1 MAAIVKLSN
10 MSTTEANRLFPFQ
23 FENDLIEGA
32 TITFVTAT
40 HTPPSGTA
48 GTCTASF
55 TGTLVYVAL
64 DAVTV
69 QTCAACPRYR
79 SPAESVPAVN
89 CSGDRARKKPCCDK
103 CKKKH
108 ETHA

>member
-32 TITFVTAT
+32 TITAVTAT

-55 TGTLVYVAL
+55 TGTLVYVSL

-69 QTCAACPRYR
+69 L
-79 SPAESVPAVN
+79 
-89 CSGDRARKKPCCDK
+89 G
-103 CKKKH
+103 
-108 ETHA
+108 THQIDCIATVDNAGSLPTEELSIRGWFVVEY